1 MKNGII
7 FQVYVILNWKI
18 STANQSNLSGNI
30 KVDIFL
36 FKCKKETTN
45 KFRNKKKIQY
55 KALSKGSIKTN
66 QEIIL
71 FENNNQH

>member
-7 FQVYVILNWKI
+7 FQVYVILDWKI
-18 STANQSNLSGNI
+18 STANQSNLFGNI

-45 KFRNKKKIQY
+45 KLRNKKKIQC
-55 KALSKGSIKTN
+55 KALSKDSIRTN